1 MTANPTVGCPAMFK
15 LPLHGSILNERLG
28 KEEACSVLTSRAGAA
43 IAEMISC
50 ESRDTS
56 KCHDVF
62 TFTKSWITWNAIP
75 NR

>member
-1 MTANPTVGCPAMFK
+1 MFR
-15 LPLHGSILNERLG
+15 LPLHGSIVNEHLG
-28 KEEACSVLTSRAGAA
+28 KEEAGSVLTSRAGAA

-56 KCHDVF
+56 KCHDGF
-62 TFTKSWITWNAIP
+62 PFAKSWITWNAIP